1 MTREIAGAL
10 VALLWLGMCAT
21 TGEDGYVPE
30 GDRPPQSEELF
41 DRPEK

>member
-1 MTREIAGAL
+1 MTRTTAFLGT
-10 VALLWLGMCAT
+10 LLLMSMCAT

-30 GDRPPQSEELF
+30 GDRPPQSEEIF